1 MTKIFKKTSA
11 VLTAAIITLV
21 SLCITAFAATTPSY
35 TIEGDGSNGTTD
47 ATIEYEN
54 VNSQYTRVS
63 YNGIDL
69 FVTGS
74 GTTYTVT
81 FTPSANA
88 ATTVCFCDNDST
100 NEAATIIVPKW
111 TSGMPSTF
119 STTVTLQPNYYY
131 AMKMKSNSSSATT
144 SGRFTVH
151 GLARI
156 Y

>member
-21 SLCITAFAATTPSY
+21 SLCITAFATDDPTYSITGSASAATVAY
-35 TIEGDGSNGTTD
+35 SNVKYQFSRVTD
-47 ATIEYEN
+47 RN
-54 VNSQYTRVS
+54 R
-63 YNGIDL
+63 DL
-69 FVTGS
+69 DTFVTGS

-88 ATTVCFCDNDST
+88 ATTVCFCDPDST
-100 NEAATIIVPKW
+100 NVIATITVPKQ
-111 TSGMPSTF
+111 SAGMPSTF
-119 STTVTLQPNYYY
+119 STTVTLQPNYPY

-144 SGRFTVH
+144 SGQLTVH
-151 GLARI
+151 DLARI